1 MLFWALNPENSY
13 GYYTLLRFVCC
24 PIFAFLAYRYQEMT
38 RSEWVWIFGV
48 LAVIYNPFVRV
59 HLSRDIWSIVNVATI
74 VVNIVSIFIQNQKE
88 KES

>member
-1 MLFWALNPENSY
+1 
-13 GYYTLLRFVCC
+13 
-24 PIFAFLAYRYQEMT
+24 MT